1 VEVKTLQ
8 DAINDIMNAIESTL
22 KAKINIDGGKLSDV
36 KSLIIG
42 NKTSMKP
49 KTPAL
54 WVMQSTGTMEE
65 GNRVCYETWSL
76 EIVVISVIYNTDTQE
91 GYQQANDLVCRAKNV
106 LLADRTLGF
115 GHGTFFG
122 DIVSV
127 RYEGNNTYF
136 QTGNLF
142 SAAYTCAVKFTVRE

>member
-1 VEVKTLQ
+1 
-8 DAINDIMNAIESTL
+8 
-22 KAKINIDGGKLSDV
+22 
-36 KSLIIG
+36 
-42 NKTSMKP
+42 
-49 KTPAL
+49 
-54 WVMQSTGTMEE
+54 
-65 GNRVCYETWSL
+65 
-76 EIVVISVIYNTDTQE
+76 
-91 GYQQANDLVCRAKNV
+91 

-142 SAAYTCAVKFTVRE
+142 SAAYTCAAKFTVRE